1 MKKIGYLFVLT
12 AYIIVGCAQP
22 NDAVIDKLT
31 IEKYIL
37 TEHYTTNIDVTS
49 NNIFLLEENRGIN
62 FFSANGDTLLYH
74 LYDLPDVQLYDPRF
88 IAVSENRQKLF
99 VSDVSIAPNSIAI
112 FDITDLQS
120 PEWLINITGNTSS
133 IDYLRVFDNED
144 IGAEIYWT
152 NTNELVYG
160 YYDENWNPGNTF
172 EFPEI
177 EDTEYLEG
185 FDVGSDYIVVA
196 ARQAGIKVISKD
208 LTTLISSLDL
218 IGEAQDV
225 RIYDDHAV
233 VTLRQEGF
241 AIVDLR
247 DEQNPELVTI
257 EAAPEFLYTL
267 EIENDYAAFS
277 SHAGGILL
285 YNISDITS
293 PEFIG
298 QVSKDNI
305 GYTYKVTMKKDKIYA
320 ATRKGAYIIGI
331 N

>member
-1 MKKIGYLFVLT
+1 MKKIGYLFILI

-22 NDAVIDKLT
+22 NDTVIDKLT

-37 TEHYTTNIDVTS
+37 TEHYTTNIDATS

-74 LYDLPDVQLYDPRF
+74 LYDMPDIQLNDPRF
-88 IAVSENRQKLF
+88 IAVSENRRKLF

-112 FDITDLQS
+112 FDITNLQS

-133 IDYLRVFDNED
+133 VDYLRVFDNED

-185 FDVGSDYIVVA
+185 FDVTEDYVVVA

-208 LTTLISSLDL
+208 MTTLISSLDL

-225 RIYDDHAV
+225 RIYNDHAV
-233 VTLRQEGF
+233 VALRQEGF

-267 EIENDYAAFS
+267 DIENDYAAFS
-277 SHAGGILL
+277 SHAGGVLL
-285 YNISDITS
+285 YNISDIAS

-305 GYTYKVTMKKDKIYA
+305 GYTYKVTMKNNKIYA